1 MFTAYDELQDVIDTT
16 KITKITLN
24 ELKLELDVN
33 KTLELMKDIEI
44 EDLFSDLTIWTK
56 TSRFDR
62 ITEYDEFGDTQT
74 YFEETKLKPETNKKV
89 IPESLKDLWKDPDTG
104 MHLPMKTKAYLEE
117 EKIKE
122 KIRQKEKEE
131 SNKRNYK
138 RVKNLI
144 ETQLKEIE
152 KFEFTPFTI
161 IEGGDFNRCRYI
173 TLPKTFP
180 IPKYS
185 HDLYFDN
192 FYENMTQAKKYVD
205 FIGLAGMKNNKPYIL
220 FGYSAD
226 SLKNAKDLQ
235 DLVNKAIKENKFTP
249 VLGIS
254 QEIIGGKDLD
264 IVMQEIKKELET
276 KLNK

>member
-1 MFTAYDELQDVIDTT
+1 MFTAYDELQDIIDIS
-16 KITKITLN
+16 KIIKITLDEI
-24 ELKLELDVN
+24 ELEKEATF
-33 KTLELMKDIEI
+33 KLMKEI
-44 EDLFSDLTIWTK
+44 ETENIFNDIVFWTK
-56 TSRFDR
+56 DSRIDK
-62 ITEYDEFGDTQT
+62 IIDYNDYDYDYGEIRFK
-74 YFEETKLKPETNKKV
+74 ETKLKQTTKIKV
-89 IPESLKDLWKDPDTG
+89 TPESLKDLWKDPDTG
-104 MHLPMKTKAYLEE
+104 MHLPTKTKAYLEE

-152 KFEFTPFTI
+152 KFEFEPFI
-161 IEGGDFNRCRYI
+161 IIKGGDFNRCRYI
-173 TLPKTFP
+173 TLPKNYP
-180 IPKYS
+180 IPRSSY
-185 HDLYFDN
+185 DLYFEK

-205 FIGLAGMKNNKPYIL
+205 FIGLAGMKNNKPCIL

-226 SLKNAKDLQ
+226 SLKNTKDLQ